1 MEEHLEAKRQHIL
14 RLESKLDKQ
23 QINEALLETS
33 QEPRDSL
40 MSKDCEM
47 LEEKEKTST
56 ECLETQEIEDDDEEE
71 LSQQNKDRN
80 CDVEEEKEK
89 ELLEED
95 HEEEETCKES
105 NKHNEEMD
113 EECSDKQGLKD
124 IQIKKE
130 TQ

>member
-47 LEEKEKTST
+47 LEEKEKSSA
-56 ECLETQEIEDDDEEE
+56 ECLETQEIEDDEEDDHP
-71 LSQQNKDRN
+71 QQIKDRN

-95 HEEEETCKES
+95 HEEETCKES
-105 NKHNEEMD
+105 NKHNEEID